1 MAEQQVW
8 WRPNVQDNA
17 ECSVFISIMMTSLN
31 GNIFRVT
38 GPLCGNSPMTVELPS
53 QRPATH
59 NFVFFGLRLNRRLS
73 KQSIRRCFE
82 TSSRSLWRHCNV
94 IRVSSKCQNNN
105 LTERTSWRLSRISI
119 CQVKKCCCL
128 CRLAFQ
134 QVIPQ
139 KNVYNICA
147 SIPKHGMWNVWFC

>member
-1 MAEQQVW
+1 M
-8 WRPNVQDNA
+8 QDNA
-17 ECSVFISIMMTSLN
+17 ECSVLISIIMTSLN
-31 GNIFRVT
+31 GNIFSVT
-38 GPLCGNSPMTVELPS
+38 GPLCGNSSMTVELPS

-94 IRVSSKCQNNN
+94 IRFHLNVK
-105 LTERTSWRLSRISI
+105 TIISQKEHLEGYQGYPFVRWKNAVAYI
-119 CQVKKCCCL
+119 W
-128 CRLAFQ
+128 LAFQ